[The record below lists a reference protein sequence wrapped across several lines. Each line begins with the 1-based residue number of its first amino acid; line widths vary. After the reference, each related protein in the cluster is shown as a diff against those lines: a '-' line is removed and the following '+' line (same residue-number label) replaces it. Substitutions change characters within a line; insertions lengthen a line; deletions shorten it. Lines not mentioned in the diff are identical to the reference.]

1 MCELVHLA
9 TMKHYYLRFINLM
22 TTRLEAETGLR
33 NPTILESQSADK
45 TLMTSACDLVMEK
58 QWSFDDAIHEITF
71 IRAEIN
77 TLLQARPKL
86 PAQTYQRLNPLP
98 LRGRG
103 NHSEQLNPF
112 WTLSQRCGS
121 KNTNQSKTNKQDKQ
135 DGLNHVAVL
144 DYFFAVSLALSQ
156 NQPDS

>member
-1 MCELVHLA
+1 MAMCELVHLA

-86 PAQTYQRLNPLP
+86 HAQTYQRLNPLP

-103 NHSEQLNPF
+103 NHIVPRHIPKRNQLAKGEANHQVSPVAK
-112 WTLSQRCGS
+112 SS
-121 KNTNQSKTNKQDKQ
+121 
-135 DGLNHVAVL
+135 GLQKL
-144 DYFFAVSLALSQ
+144 R
-156 NQPDS
+156 

>member
-1 MCELVHLA
+1 MAMCELVHLA

-103 NHSEQLNPF
+103 NHIVPRHIPKRNQLAKGEANHQVSPVAK
-112 WTLSQRCGS
+112 SS
-121 KNTNQSKTNKQDKQ
+121 
-135 DGLNHVAVL
+135 GLQKL
-144 DYFFAVSLALSQ
+144 R
-156 NQPDS
+156 